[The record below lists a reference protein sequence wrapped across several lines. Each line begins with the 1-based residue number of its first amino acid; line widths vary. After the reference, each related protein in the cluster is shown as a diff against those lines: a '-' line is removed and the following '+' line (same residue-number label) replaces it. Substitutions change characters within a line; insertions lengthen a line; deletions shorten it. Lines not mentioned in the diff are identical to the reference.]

1 MYEKTAL
8 YTKSDEEILIR
19 KVVWSILE
27 SLY

>member
-1 MYEKTAL
+1 MYEKKAL